1 MSKIPE
7 KLRKAGS
14 FLAAKPLWC
23 LSPAASVI
31 LALVAFPYMK
41 RHNLPGPSVLK
52 ICTSITMLCC
62 GIAAA
67 VIIARSKREYG
78 DRTLRLLALVVG
90 VGLGAVLCHIFSAF
104 FWAMGNTPL
113 PE

>member
-1 MSKIPE
+1 MGKMLGKIRDIG
-7 KLRKAGS
+7 L
-14 FLAAKPLWC
+14 FLGLNPLWC

-62 GIAAA
+62 AIAAA